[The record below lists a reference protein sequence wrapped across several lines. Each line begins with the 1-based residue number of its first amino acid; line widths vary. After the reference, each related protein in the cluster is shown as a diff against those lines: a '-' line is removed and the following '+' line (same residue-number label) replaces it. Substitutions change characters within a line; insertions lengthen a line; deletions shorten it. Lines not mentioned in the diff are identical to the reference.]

1 MRNKP
6 LYRLPA
12 TSERNTA
19 AGIFLGSALA
29 IVGCLVLVLW
39 AVTQWAAWKLGHQ
52 AGLGPPLF
60 AASSSDRMWLGVL
73 AAAGAGGGIACLGFV
88 KLRSWWP
95 TCLLVAA
102 LAAAAWLGPV
112 YAPWDFFRWE
122 LRFGRVPGTEAV
134 WRTGHWLIGV
144 PAHFVFVV
152 GIALAVRRARR
163 IGGRTDSHGSARWA
177 EPRDIES
184 TGLLSG
190 AGVYVG
196 AIQRKGGLQPL
207 RDDGPQHVL
216 GFAPSRSGKGVGWVI
231 PTLLSWP
238 HSVLVND
245 IKGENWALTAGWRQ
259 RTLGSTCLRFDPT
272 CEDGTAARYNPL
284 LEVRRG
290 PHEIRDVQ
298 NIADML
304 VDPDGDGT
312 KDHWDLT
319 AQEVLTGTI
328 LHVLY
333 AGQEKSLRSCLD
345 LLTDPH
351 RAIEEVLTEMLST
364 KHDPALDRGWI
375 DPKNRQRTATHPAV
389 ARAARSLL
397 NKSDNERSSVL
408 SSAIK
413 FLSLYHDDL
422 VAANTACS
430 DFSIDDLMHG
440 ERPVSLYLT
449 VPPSDLSRT
458 RPLLRLLINQI
469 GRRLTERMHFR
480 GGAPAPNYRHRL
492 LLMLDEFPSLGRLD
506 FFQTQLAYL
515 AGYGI
520 KAYLIAQDLSQLY
533 AAYGHDESI
542 VSNCPIR
549 VAYAPNKI
557 ETARLLSDMAGAM
570 TVHKETRTYTGNRLN
585 PVLMHVMA
593 SEQESQRPLLAP
605 DEAMRL
611 PEDASLIF
619 VAGAQPIL
627 GTKFRYFRDR
637 TLAARAAIPAPARSD
652 RLEGPASEAWGSP
665 TDRAAAEVSEETP
678 VATSPGRSEGNAAS
692 GVQQPDAGA
701 ASATPARQPK
711 ELLAKLLTPQRNGGE
726 PANEPEA
733 HQ

>member
-1 MRNKP
+1 
-6 LYRLPA
+6 
-12 TSERNTA
+12 
-19 AGIFLGSALA
+19 
-29 IVGCLVLVLW
+29 
-39 AVTQWAAWKLGHQ
+39 
-52 AGLGPPLF
+52 
-60 AASSSDRMWLGVL
+60 
-73 AAAGAGGGIACLGFV
+73 
-88 KLRSWWP
+88 
-95 TCLLVAA
+95 
-102 LAAAAWLGPV
+102 
-112 YAPWDFFRWE
+112 
-122 LRFGRVPGTEAV
+122 
-134 WRTGHWLIGV
+134 
-144 PAHFVFVV
+144 
-152 GIALAVRRARR
+152 
-163 IGGRTDSHGSARWA
+163 
-177 EPRDIES
+177 
-184 TGLLSG
+184 
-190 AGVYVG
+190 
-196 AIQRKGGLQPL
+196 
-207 RDDGPQHVL
+207 
-216 GFAPSRSGKGVGWVI
+216 
-231 PTLLSWP
+231 
-238 HSVLVND
+238 VLVND

-259 RTLGSTCLRFDPT
+259 RELGSTCFRFDPT

-290 PHEIRDVQ
+290 PQEIRDVQ

-304 VDPDGDGT
+304 VDPNGDGA

-333 AGQEKSLRSCLD
+333 AGPDKSLRGCLD
-345 LLTDPH
+345 LLTDPS
-351 RAIEEVLTEMLST
+351 REMEEVLNEMLSSQ
-364 KHDPALDRGWI
+364 HDPTLERGWA
-375 DPKNRQRTATHPAV
+375 DPASRKPTATHPAV

-430 DFSIDDLMHG
+430 DFNISDLMHH
-440 ERPVSLYLT
+440 ERPLSLYLT

-469 GRRLTERMHFR
+469 GRRLTERMLFR
-480 GGAPAPNYRHRL
+480 AGSPEPGCRHRL

-542 VSNCPIR
+542 VSNCPVR
-549 VAYAPNKI
+549 VAYAPNKV

-627 GTKFRYFRDR
+627 GTKFRYFRDPAL
-637 TLAARAAIPAPARSD
+637 TARAGIPAPPRSD
-652 RLEGPASEAWGSP
+652 RLPGPQP
-665 TDRAAAEVSEETP
+665 DRWAAQVGGLSEEHP
-678 VATSPGRSEGNAAS
+678 VDTSVTEEVANSDS
-692 GVQQPDAGA
+692 CQPEAGPGA
-701 ASATPARQPK
+701 AGGAPKSDSLHERVLHEAGGKERSADVPK
-711 ELLAKLLTPQRNGGE
+711 S
-726 PANEPEA
+726 PE
-733 HQ
+733 

>member
-1 MRNKP
+1 MHQAKS
-6 LYRLPA
+6 LYRLPPS
-12 TSERNTA
+12 SERNTA
-19 AGIFLGSALA
+19 AGVFAGSAVA
-29 IVGCLVLVLW
+29 IVGCLLLVLW
-39 AVTQWAAWKLGHQ
+39 AVTQWAAWRLGYQ

-60 AASSSDRMWLGVL
+60 VASASERLWLGGISGAALGAAVAAL
-73 AAAGAGGGIACLGFV
+73 AFPR
-88 KLRSWWP
+88 LRPWS
-95 TCLLVAA
+95 TGCLLVAI
-102 LAAAAWLGPV
+102 LAAAAWMGPV

-122 LRFGRVPGTEAV
+122 LRFGHVAGTEVV
-134 WRTGHWLIGV
+134 WQTGHWLIGV

-163 IGGRTDSHGSARWA
+163 VGGRSDSHGSARWA
-177 EPRDIES
+177 DRRDIEE
-184 TGLLSG
+184 TGLL
-190 AGVYVG
+190 ADTGVYVG
-196 AIQRKGGLQPL
+196 AIRRRGRLQPL
-207 RDDGPQHVL
+207 RHDGPQHVL

-259 RTLGSTCLRFDPT
+259 RELRSRCLRFDPT
-272 CEDGTAARYNPL
+272 CEDGAAARYNPL

-290 PHEIRDVQ
+290 PQEIRDVQ

-304 VDPDGDGT
+304 VDPDGDGV

-333 AGQEKSLRSCLD
+333 ACRDKSLRGCLD
-345 LLTDPH
+345 LLTDPQ
-351 RAIEEVLTEMLST
+351 RAIDEVLNDMLAT
-364 KHDPALDRGWI
+364 KHDPSLERGWL
-375 DPKNRQRTATHPAV
+375 DPSSGKATATHPAV

-430 DFSIDDLMHG
+430 DFSISDLMHH
-440 ERPVSLYLT
+440 ERPLSLYLT

-469 GRRLTERMHFR
+469 GRRLTERMEFR
-480 GGAPAPNYRHRL
+480 SGAPAAAYRHRL

-533 AAYGHDESI
+533 AAYGRDESI

-549 VAYAPNKI
+549 VAYAPNKV

-593 SEQESQRPLLAP
+593 SEQESQRHLLTP

-619 VAGAQPIL
+619 VSGAQPIL
-627 GTKFRYFRDR
+627 GAKFRYFEDR
-637 TLAARAAIPAPARSD
+637 TMSARVSIPAPPRSD
-652 RLEGPASEAWGSP
+652 RLHGSQDDPQAELATDCVEEMRPGDSDGSP
-665 TDRAAAEVSEETP
+665 VAQAERGGDLTAVSGHELHERVLDEAGDGDQADRPGKSE
-678 VATSPGRSEGNAAS
+678 
-692 GVQQPDAGA
+692 
-701 ASATPARQPK
+701 
-711 ELLAKLLTPQRNGGE
+711 
-726 PANEPEA
+726 
-733 HQ
+733 

>member
-1 MRNKP
+1 MQPKT
-6 LYRLPA
+6 LYRLP
-12 TSERNTA
+12 TSGERNTA
-19 AGIFLGSALA
+19 AGIFVGSTLA
-29 IVGCLVLVLW
+29 IVGSLVLLLW
-39 AVTQWAAWKLGHQ
+39 TVTQWAAWKLGFQ
-52 AGLGPPLF
+52 TGLGTPLF
-60 AASSSDRMWLGVL
+60 APGQTEQLWFGAL
-73 AAAGAGGGIACLGFV
+73 AIVAVGAAI
-88 KLRSWWP
+88 
-95 TCLLVAA
+95 AA
-102 LAAAAWLGPV
+102 LAFPRTRPWSFGCLLTAVLAGASWLGPL

-122 LRFGRVPGTEAV
+122 LRFGHVPGTEAV
-134 WRTGHWLIGV
+134 WQTGHWLIGV

-152 GIALAVRRARR
+152 GIALAVRRARK
-163 IGGRTDSHGSARWA
+163 IGGHTDSHGSARWA
-177 EPRDIES
+177 KAGDIAS
-184 TGLLSG
+184 TGLVND

-196 AIQRKGGLQPL
+196 AIRRRGKLEPL
-207 RDDGPQHVL
+207 RHDGPEHVL

-259 RTLGSTCLRFDPT
+259 RQLGSKCLRFDPT
-272 CEDGTAARYNPL
+272 CEDGSAARYNPL

-298 NIADML
+298 NIADIL
-304 VDPDGDGT
+304 VDPDGDGA

-319 AQEVLTGTI
+319 AQEVLSGAI

-333 AGQEKSLRSCLD
+333 AGPDKSLRGCLD

-351 RAIEEVLTEMLST
+351 RAVDEVLNEMLST
-364 KHDPALDRGWI
+364 KHDPSFERGWV
-375 DPKNRQRTATHPAV
+375 DPKDGKRTATHPAV

-408 SSAIK
+408 SSATK
-413 FLSLYHDDL
+413 FLTLYHDDL

-430 DFSIDDLMHG
+430 DFCIRDLMHQ

-469 GRRLTERMHFR
+469 GRRLTERMEFR
-480 GGAPAPNYRHRL
+480 NGVPAPSYRHRL

-533 AAYGHDESI
+533 AAYGRDESI

-549 VAYAPNKI
+549 LAYAPNKI

-611 PEDASLIF
+611 PDDTSLIF
-619 VAGAQPIL
+619 VAGSQPIL
-627 GTKFRYFRDR
+627 GTKFRYFRDPA
-637 TLAARAAIPAPARSD
+637 LAARARIPAPVQSD
-652 RLEGPASEAWGSP
+652 RLPGPQPDLWVPSTGGAAGEAAKRPDLESETGKGAPPPSASAGGSEAGSGIV
-665 TDRAAAEVSEETP
+665 TQSEASNDLHVAILDRAAGDGTAADEP
-678 VATSPGRSEGNAAS
+678 EGN
-692 GVQQPDAGA
+692 G
-701 ASATPARQPK
+701 
-711 ELLAKLLTPQRNGGE
+711 
-726 PANEPEA
+726 
-733 HQ
+733 